1 MITRH
6 CQLYIVGVYLTSK
19 ASQSAIKFPNCNRRG
34 RVNGDA
40 SVGIVLWLLASVE
53 KSFLLKV
60 MQPKTSF

>member
-40 SVGIVLWLLASVE
+40 SVGIVL
-53 KSFLLKV
+53 
-60 MQPKTSF
+60 